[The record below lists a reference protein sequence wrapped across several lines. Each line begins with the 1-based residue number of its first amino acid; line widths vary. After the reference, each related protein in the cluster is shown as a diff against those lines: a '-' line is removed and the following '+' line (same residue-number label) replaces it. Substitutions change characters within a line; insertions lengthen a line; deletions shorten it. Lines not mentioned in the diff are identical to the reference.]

1 VLLLP
6 VTIVPKTVG
15 AVGGA
20 LVTGGTAAVQGIAM
34 LNPQRW
40 VGGNSSVAAGND
52 IPYSR
57 NLVGTISKMEIEDEE
72 DGDQLS
78 TLTQDRTLRL
88 SWVGLNSS
96 CIIETPQHPHISD
109 TTHQL
114 DLLLSLDVALELI
127 HADREALKRIETFAG
142 YPGHYGQQVQD
153 TIEEIFVLMLE
164 ALGDRHISPAFTQ

>member
-1 VLLLP
+1 MQDLGPTSILAYCPRKKPLLTNIMKSTSPQANATKHFLASQNPALIKRNVLASFTNMLLLP

-40 VGGNSSVAAGND
+40 IGGNSSVTPGND

-78 TLTQDRTLRL
+78 TFPKDRT
-88 SWVGLNSS
+88 SKFFWAGLKFLVY
-96 CIIETPQHPHISD
+96 TPHPRNTPTASH
-109 TTHQL
+109 
-114 DLLLSLDVALELI
+114 
-127 HADREALKRIETFAG
+127 
-142 YPGHYGQQVQD
+142 
-153 TIEEIFVLMLE
+153 
-164 ALGDRHISPAFTQ
+164 